1 MTSFRVE
8 HLRLTKEEIRVWSD
22 RDPQHKNWPAVY
34 TLDNDAEI
42 YVGESLNVAARMRQH
57 LAKADKAHLTSL
69 KVVLDSTFNK
79 SAALDLESFLIRLL
93 AGDGKYAVL
102 NRNEGITDSEYY
114 DRAAYRST
122 FEAIFDALASDG
134 VFTRPIRQIVND
146 DLFKLSPFKALNGE
160 QSLAVEWILEGLFED
175 LDTRAT
181 STGVIEGAPGTGK
194 TVVAIYLM
202 KLLRDIATSD
212 DEEVTGD
219 SVFSDFFTEGY
230 RERVRDLRIGLVVPQ
245 QSLRASIKKV
255 FRRTPGLDPAMVLTP
270 FEVGADD
277 EDYDLLVV
285 DEAHRLNQRANQAS
299 GVLNAKFAAITTR
312 LFGVDDVART
322 QLDWVRAKSRHQLF
336 LLDAAQSVRPADL
349 PTRTVEQLVA
359 TSRQE
364 KRHYQLMSQMRVSA
378 GQDYI
383 DYVRRLLGPTPPEP
397 QTFDPYRLA
406 MFDDL
411 DTMHDVLRAHDEVE
425 GLARLVAGYAWPW
438 ASKNDPSA
446 VDICVDGR
454 DLRWNQTA
462 TDWIT
467 SPGAVDEVGSI
478 HTVQGYD
485 LNYAGVIIGPDLW
498 YDTRVRRIRVDRDSY
513 HDAKGKENN
522 PRLGIVYTD
531 DDLLRFV
538 SNIYGVLLTRGILGT
553 YVYVC
558 DPDLR
563 AHLSRFIAPWPPPE
577 DSAAQPQAT

>member
-8 HLRLTKEEIRVWSD
+8 RLRFTRDEIRVWSD

-34 TLDNDAEI
+34 TLDNNSEI
-42 YVGESLNVAARMRQH
+42 YVGESINVAARMRQH
-57 LAKADKAHLTSL
+57 LTKADKAQLTSL
-69 KVVLDSTFNK
+69 KVVLDTTFNK

-102 NRNEGITDSEYY
+102 NRNEGITDSDYY
-114 DRAAYRST
+114 DRATYRST
-122 FEAIFDALASDG
+122 FDAIFDELARDG
-134 VFTRPIRQIVND
+134 VFTRPIQQIIND

-175 LDTRAT
+175 IGTGAT

-202 KLLRDIATSD
+202 KLLRDIATTDD
-212 DEEVTGD
+212 DEVAGD
-219 SVFSDFFTEGY
+219 SLFSDFFTEGY
-230 RERVRDLRIGLVVPQ
+230 REQVRDLRIGLVVPQ

-277 EDYDLLVV
+277 ASYDLLVV

-299 GVLNAKFAAITTR
+299 GVLNAKFATITTS
-312 LFGVDDVART
+312 LFGTDDASRT
-322 QLDWVRAKSRHQLF
+322 QLDWIRAKSHHQLF

-349 PTRTVEQLVA
+349 PTQAVDQLVA
-359 TSRQE
+359 TSRKE
-364 KRHYQLMSQMRVSA
+364 KRHYHLVSQMRVSA
-378 GQDYI
+378 GQDYV

-397 QTFDPYRLA
+397 QTFEPYRLA

-411 DTMHDVLRAHDEVE
+411 GAMHDVLRAHDEEE

-446 VDICVDGR
+446 VDISVDGC

-498 YDTRVRRIRVDRDSY
+498 FDTTEHRIRVDRASY

-553 YVYVC
+553 YLYVC
-558 DPDLR
+558 DPGLR
-563 AHLSRFIAPWPPPE
+563 DHLSRFVPPWTA
-577 DSAAQPQAT
+577 S

>member
-8 HLRLTKEEIRVWSD
+8 RLRFTRDEIRVWSD

-34 TLDNDAEI
+34 TLDNNSEI
-42 YVGESLNVAARMRQH
+42 YVGESINVAARMRQH
-57 LAKADKAHLTSL
+57 LAKADKAQLTSL
-69 KVVLDSTFNK
+69 KVVLDTTFNK

-102 NRNEGITDSEYY
+102 NRNEGITDSAYY
-114 DRAAYRST
+114 DRATYRST
-122 FEAIFDALASDG
+122 FEAIFDELARDG
-134 VFTRPIRQIVND
+134 VFTRPIQQIIND

-175 LDTRAT
+175 LGAGAT

-202 KLLRDIATSD
+202 KLLRDIATTD
-212 DEEVTGD
+212 DEVAGD
-219 SVFSDFFTEGY
+219 SLFSDFFMEGY
-230 RERVRDLRIGLVVPQ
+230 REQVRDLRIGLVVPQ
-245 QSLRASIKKV
+245 QSLRASIKNV

-277 EDYDLLVV
+277 TSYDLLVV

-299 GVLNAKFAAITTR
+299 GVLNAKFAKITTN
-312 LFGVDDVART
+312 LFGTDDVSRT
-322 QLDWVRAKSRHQLF
+322 QLDWIRAKSHHQLF
-336 LLDAAQSVRPADL
+336 LLDVAQSVRPADL
-349 PTRTVEQLVA
+349 PTQAVNQLVA
-359 TSRQE
+359 MSRKE
-364 KRHYQLMSQMRVSA
+364 KRHYHLVSQMRVSA
-378 GQDYI
+378 GQDYV
-383 DYVRRLLGPTPPEP
+383 DYVRRLLGPTPPAAQSFE
-397 QTFDPYRLA
+397 PYRLA

-411 DTMHDVLRAHDEVE
+411 GTMHDVLRAHDEDE

-446 VDICVDGR
+446 VDISVDGCA
-454 DLRWNQTA
+454 LRWNQTA

-498 YDTRVRRIRVDRDSY
+498 FDTTEQRIRVNRASY
-513 HDAKGKENN
+513 HDTKGKENN

-531 DDLLRFV
+531 EDLLRFV

-553 YVYVC
+553 YLYVC
-558 DPDLR
+558 DPGLR
-563 AHLSRFIAPWPPPE
+563 DYLSRFVPPWTA
-577 DSAAQPQAT
+577 S